1 MSKGQGKKKE
11 SSSSKVSLS
20 DRQKAASLA
29 ATSSESLGGSGRSRF
44 PIWPEWNDAEVNK
57 EKWDSSKGP
66 EDGRTNKSPS
76 AAFFEDPEGKP
87 SLPPS
92 LRVHSWKRPT
102 AFLTD
107 QALTVVEN
115 QTSFDLIS
123 PNDHLICSELMR
135 WLVSEIH
142 IVWTLNSTSTE
153 QECWRPWE
161 HIYSLCKVVKGHVPL
176 YNSYGKYVVR
186 LYWMGCWRKITI
198 DDSMPFDEENRLLL
212 PTSTCQS
219 ELWPMLLAKALIKVA
234 NTSSVSEVHGE
245 MGEFTFIHT
254 LTSWIPESSPIKFT
268 TRKKNIKLNVI
279 QCYTPTNDA
288 DDEKKEDFYQQLQ
301 VVIDR
306 GGAKVMTILMGDFN
320 AKIGSDNTGYEDI
333 MGTHGLGQMSE
344 NGERFADLCTLNQLV
359 IGGSIFPRRHIHKA
373 TWRSPD
379 HAIENQIDHTC
390 ISRKFRRS
398 CQDVHV
404 TRGADISSDHYLLLT
419 SVRLWLKRLHN
430 SGNTQTRYNVEL
442 MRNKDEQAAFQI
454 SLANRFQP
462 LQELTEDS
470 ETDIET
476 QWQHTRRIWQDTC
489 KEVLGRKKTQHKE
502 WTSADTIQK
511 LEERKGRKPQAEEA
525 AGQGNLKDLYLV
537 AKKLSGKFLQTD
549 KPVKDKNGSPLTTTG
564 EQLKRWAEHFTVLL
578 NPPALK
584 TPLDIPPA
592 ETTPPA
598 NCDKPS
604 KAEIKKAI
612 MTLRNGKAA
621 EPDEIPAEAIKT
633 DTETAVNML
642 HSLFSK
648 IWEKEEVPA
657 QWKEGIVI
665 KMPKKGNLRDCSN
678 YRGIM
683 LLSVPSKV
691 FNQVLLKRLKEA
703 VLSSEF
709 LRKYGLLLLH
719 SHVVLLMRT
728 RACQLEA
735 PPKPPPVPRWKLI
748 RPRKEI
754 AVTSEPQELSLS
766 KPEQFIEVASPFLF
780 CHVKSDCGS
789 LPEREDKQNIPKKW
803 AYGPPLVSVT
813 EGEET
818 GSSLDPDAANSIP
831 NSPNSAD
838 KLECPE
844 VRGTYY
850 LCVDSLQPSQIL
862 ISFSALLHWG
872 EKEMP
877 VAPKSAVLVVFPYS
891 WMRLQNQMPVLIIKT
906 TSSKAAVLNLPSGR
920 NVFCIHT
927 SAALG
932 YHVHLLSEMPFI
944 FSKEETIMSHL
955 TKESALFTKQASVI
969 FKALSRLVTSFSDVQ
984 EQPALRK
991 SLVETHCPQ
1000 NITSTN
1006 EKWEH
1011 HKVFSSA
1018 VYHMFCE
1025 TLDRKLTAD
1034 ERFAVR
1040 ALTADPS
1047 LLATDCKKYCPAD
1060 ADLQPPENWRDRQPT
1075 DQEVIAVTVL
1085 QAGFKGHLVREVLNA
1100 SKPGTKE
1107 NLRAAKIILDT
1118 WPKIEADAD
1127 KHAAF
1132 LLRYIIENSER
1143 KADLY
1148 PCLEDEWNRITFAD
1162 YSVPLP
1168 DTTNSWVLVFR
1179 EVFLFPVEMQLVSK
1193 VYSPVPN
1200 CLLHIINNDTG
1211 EEVDMVFSKSALRVF
1226 QHNKLGYTFVAE
1238 GITSEQSHP
1247 GARFRMCLIGSKDP
1261 LPQLSRDPP
1270 SNGFSVLEFQ
1280 DYYIPNDKNLICRFH
1295 VQVTANILG
1304 TIQFQTSKKNVLIC
1318 LSVLDKDKEMISSTG
1333 KGHVVI
1339 PAVYFLARRESSC
1352 TAETNQ
1358 KGSPSQ
1364 NSPNQKEWED
1374 GTVRRP
1380 DSSSNQQQP
1389 PMETMG
1395 HQYVVQAE
1403 LLYKSW
1409 HLDEAQLAFVHT
1421 LKDLQKNELRVDKLE
1436 DLKRSSTTGTP
1447 SRNEHKTDAS
1457 KTGRKGE
1464 SDKEKGKPAAVSKSG
1479 PGHEL
1484 SIDLTKPNWTLRIVT
1499 DNSNREDIEVKKDTE
1514 KIDQIKAIKKAW
1526 EMLEPG
1532 RCVKASQS
1540 RLQFLNLDN
1549 TCDGAVADERK
1560 DDDKSPIQ
1568 TLNDSNCSCPDM
1580 DYSHLTRRQQDVTV
1594 LMDSRVEELRQK
1606 ERFEKVQTYRLV
1618 RESLLEHRKEEEF
1631 NRKELMRCQQEMY
1644 EKMQAALWKRA
1655 LKLFDACKE
1664 FSSHQKEEEEEQALE
1679 DAQPAVEETTAPT
1692 FAANQPPKRST
1703 KSAGKKK

>member
-1 MSKGQGKKKE
+1 MSKGQGKKKF
-11 SSSSKVSLS
+11 SSSKVSLS

-66 EDGRTNKSPS
+66 EDGRTIKSPN

-102 AFLTD
+102 EFLTD

-123 PNDHLICSELMR
+123 PNDHLIGSELMR

-142 IVWTLNSTSTE
+142 IVWTQNSTSTE

-198 DDSMPFDEENRLLL
+198 DDSMPFDEENRLLF

-234 NTSSVSEVHGE
+234 STSSVSEVHRE

-254 LTSWIPESSPIKFT
+254 LTSWIPESSPIKNTRFT

-279 QCYTPTNDA
+279 QCYAPTNDA
-288 DDEKKEDFYQQLQ
+288 DDEKKEDLYQQLQ
-301 VVIDR
+301 AVIDR
-306 GGAKVMTILMGDFN
+306 GGAKDMTILMGDFN
-320 AKIGSDNTGYEDI
+320 AKIRSDNTGYEDI
-333 MGTHGLGQMSE
+333 MRTHGLGQMSE
-344 NGERFADLCTLNQLV
+344 NGECFADLCTLNQLV
-359 IGGSIFPRRHIHKA
+359 IGGSIFPHRHINKTA
-373 TWRSPD
+373 WRSLD
-379 HAIENQIDHTC
+379 HAIENQMDHIC
-390 ISRKFRRS
+390 ISQKFRRS
-398 CQDVHV
+398 WQDVHV
-404 TRGADISSDHYLLLT
+404 MRGVDISSDHHLLLT
-419 SVRLWLKRLHN
+419 S
-430 SGNTQTRYNVEL
+430 
-442 MRNKDEQAAFQI
+442 
-454 SLANRFQP
+454 
-462 LQELTEDS
+462 
-470 ETDIET
+470 
-476 QWQHTRRIWQDTC
+476 DTC

-502 WTSADTIQK
+502 WISADTIQK
-511 LEERKGRKPQAEEA
+511 LEDWKEKKTVLNMCRARTIKARAQEEYTVVGMEVKKSIKKDKRDYIDNLARQAEA
-525 AGQGNLKDLYLV
+525 AEQGNMKDLYLV
-537 AKKLSGKFLQTD
+537 TKKLSGKFQQTD
-549 KPVKDKNGSPLTTTG
+549 KPLVMEAASWSYPMSLGWVCC
-564 EQLKRWAEHFTVLL
+564 R
-578 NPPALK
+578 ALMNIDGLISSAGNYS
-584 TPLDIPPA
+584 TPEDI
-592 ETTPPA
+592 
-598 NCDKPS
+598 
-604 KAEIKKAI
+604 
-612 MTLRNGKAA
+612 LWYVGL
-621 EPDEIPAEAIKT
+621 AEA
-633 DTETAVNML
+633 EVRQCPQL
-642 HSLFSK
+642 SEHS
-648 IWEKEEVPA
+648 
-657 QWKEGIVI
+657 EGIERI
-665 KMPKKGNLRDCSN
+665 NLLAALRHEN
-678 YRGIM
+678 GGR
-683 LLSVPSKV
+683 
-691 FNQVLLKRLKEA
+691 A
-703 VLSSEF
+703 LSSEF

-789 LPEREDKQNIPKKW
+789 LPEREDKQNTPKKW
-803 AYGPPLVSVT
+803 AYGPPLVSIT

-838 KLECPE
+838 KLEVAVKDKKNKGDNSTDIPKTAKLKEAASEESSIVAKPILQKIWMDLDDFEKCFQTLWVFHKQQVYTHDIKKSHFKSTVLSKTTGGTKCSESSQSLSSGSPLIASDECPE

-872 EKEMP
+872 GTAEEKKEMP

-920 NVFCIHT
+920 NVFCIHAG
-927 SAALG
+927 AALG
-932 YHVHLLSEMPFI
+932 YHVHLLSETPFI
-944 FSKEETIMSHL
+944 FGKEETIMSHL
-955 TKESALFTKQASVI
+955 TKESARFTEQASVI

-991 SLVETHCPQ
+991 SLAETHCPQ

-1018 VYHMFCE
+1018 VYHMFRE

-1047 LLATDCKKYCPAD
+1047 LLVTDCKEYCPAD

-1075 DQEVIAVTVL
+1075 DQEVIAVIVL

-1132 LLRYIIENSER
+1132 LLRHIIENSER

-1247 GARFRMCLIGSKDP
+1247 GARFIMRLIGSKDP
-1261 LPQLSRDPP
+1261 LPQLSRDTP

-1295 VQVTANILG
+1295 VQVTADILG
-1304 TIQFQTSKKNVLIC
+1304 TIQFQTSKEDVLIC
-1318 LSVLDKDKEMISSTG
+1318 LSVMDQDKEMISSTG

-1339 PAVYFLARRESSC
+1339 PAVYFLARRDPSC

-1364 NSPNQKEWED
+1364 NSPNQKELED

-1389 PMETMG
+1389 PTETMVSLTTVCLD
-1395 HQYVVQAE
+1395 QYVVQAE

-1447 SRNEHKTDAS
+1447 SRNEHKTDSS

-1560 DDDKSPIQ
+1560 DDDKSPSQ

-1606 ERFEKVQTYRLV
+1606 QRSEKVQTYWLV

-1631 NRKELMRCQQEMY
+1631 NRKELMRRQQEMY
-1644 EKMQAALWKRA
+1644 EKMQVSDR
-1655 LKLFDACKE
+1655 E
-1664 FSSHQKEEEEEQALE
+1664 
-1679 DAQPAVEETTAPT
+1679 
-1692 FAANQPPKRST
+1692 
-1703 KSAGKKK
+1703 KSM